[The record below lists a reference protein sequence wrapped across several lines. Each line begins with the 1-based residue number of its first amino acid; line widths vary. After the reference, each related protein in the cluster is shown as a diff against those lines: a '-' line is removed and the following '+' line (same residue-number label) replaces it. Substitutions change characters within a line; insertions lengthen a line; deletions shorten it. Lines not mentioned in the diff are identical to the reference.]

1 LTGSI
6 DYNILLYAFKGVKLL
21 SDDSRNGDKYL
32 YLMVGLPGSGKSTY
46 ISNEILNP
54 LRHNPNAP
62 VVLSTDNIIEA
73 RAKAQGKTYDQVFK
87 NEINEAQIQFFN
99 DFNAAVS
106 EGKNIIIDRTNL
118 TKKSRQRFL
127 SEADGY
133 RKVAIVVQTDEWTQ
147 KRRILSRKGKFIP
160 QSVLD
165 TMSSTFEIPTLEE
178 GFNSIN
184 FIDSGVDV

>member
-1 LTGSI
+1 M
-6 DYNILLYAFKGVKLL
+6 